1 MTRPGESARRAER
14 RRLLVAWRER
24 IHPQDHGLRVDPG
37 HHRAPGLSQEQFALL
52 IGWTARHYGEFERGE
67 MPAAPEAV
75 IEQIVRLARLSDGER
90 YALYCLGAGHP
101 PVPPPTPEDP
111 SELDGLR
118 ALVNRLGPLPTM
130 VTDLA
135 WNVLLWSD
143 GVIDW
148 FQDPATVP
156 LEDHNIMLW
165 LFSETAAQ
173 RIVGIEQERADMLG
187 RLRGCYAIWPG
198 EPRLQAL
205 ITRLRRIPEARAIWD
220 RGEIRDQPV
229 VQVRTVRHP
238 HHGELVV
245 PSVTT
250 DLPRGLRLIIFM
262 PPVHPAE
269 P

>member
-1 MTRPGESARRAER
+1 
-14 RRLLVAWRER
+14 LLVAWRER
-24 IHPQDHGLRVDPG
+24 IRPEEHGLLVVPG

-67 MPAAPEAV
+67 MVTAPEAV
-75 IEQIVRLARLSDGER
+75 LEQIVRLAKLSDGER
-90 YALYCLGAGHP
+90 HALYCLGAGHP
-101 PVPPPTPEDP
+101 PAPPPTPDDP
-111 SELDGLR
+111 AEFEGLR
-118 ALVNRLGPLPTM
+118 ELVARLGPLPTM

-135 WNVLLWSD
+135 WNLLLWSD
-143 GVIDW
+143 GVVEW

-156 LEDHNIMLW
+156 LEDHNVMLW
-165 LFSETAAQ
+165 LFSEAAAQ

-187 RLRGCYAIWPG
+187 RLRGCYAMWPG
-198 EPRLQAL
+198 EPRFEAL
-205 ITRLRRIPEARAIWD
+205 IARLREIPNARAIWD

-238 HHGELVV
+238 LHGELVV

-262 PPVHPAE
+262 PPVAATLP
-269 P
+269 